1 MAASAASRRVGFD
14 GADQP
19 SSAEADQRS
28 RQRRTRCAVLGSP
41 IEHSL
46 SPVLHRAAYAHL
58 GLTDWTYDRF
68 EVGRGELAAFA
79 RERDE
84 TWRGFSMTMPLKE
97 EALALGR
104 VSPTAEFTQ
113 VANTLIFD
121 DDGVTLHN
129 TDVEGFWR
137 PLVAHFGVSTPE
149 QVPIERAVI
158 LGGGATARSAFLALA
173 TTGVRQITVC
183 ARTRSK
189 IDDWA
194 PMFEATG
201 IYPEVSDFDRFPVSE
216 LLISTVTK
224 GAADDLADRIAV
236 TQDLVFDALY
246 HPWPTELA
254 YAAQAQGR
262 TVFSGL
268 DLLAHQ
274 AVGQIELMTGRA
286 VPVECLLSAGW
297 EALGELG

>member
-1 MAASAASRRVGFD
+1 M
-14 GADQP
+14 
-19 SSAEADQRS
+19 
-28 RQRRTRCAVLGSP
+28 LGSP

-58 GLTDWTYDRF
+58 GLTDWTYDRLK
-68 EVGRGELAAFA
+68 VGQGELAAFA
-79 RERDE
+79 GECDE
-84 TWRGFSMTMPLKE
+84 TWRGFSITMPLKE

-104 VSPTAEFTQ
+104 VSPTAELTQ
-113 VANTLIFD
+113 AANTLIFD
-121 DDGVTLHN
+121 DDGIALHN

-137 PLVAHFGVSTPE
+137 PLVAHFGVSIPE

-158 LGGGATARSAFLALA
+158 LGGGATARSAFLAL
-173 TTGVRQITVC
+173 TTMGVRAVTVC

-201 IYPEVSDFDRFPVSE
+201 TFPEVTDFDRFPVSE

-224 GAADDLADRIAV
+224 GAADDLADRIAL
-236 TQDLVFDALY
+236 TQDLMFDALY
-246 HPWPTELA
+246 DPWPTELA

-274 AVGQIELMTGRA
+274 AVGQVEMMTGRT
-286 VPVECLLSAGW
+286 VPVDVLLSAGW
-297 EALGELG
+297 EALRARGRD